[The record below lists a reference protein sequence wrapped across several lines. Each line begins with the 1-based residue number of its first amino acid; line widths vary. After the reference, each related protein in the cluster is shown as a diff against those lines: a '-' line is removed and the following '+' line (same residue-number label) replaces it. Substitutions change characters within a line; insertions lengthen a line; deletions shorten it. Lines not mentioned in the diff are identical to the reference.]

1 MKIPVKNDLISFLLH
16 PIKLYSKIIGNSNR
30 MSVIRSSA
38 TSNKTPSILG
48 ELVSICVQT
57 LELYCNA
64 GIYFLSFLYNR

>member
-30 MSVIRSSA
+30 MSVIRSSV

-64 GIYFLSFLYNR
+64 GISSLYSIHSR